1 MAKILVVDDSK
12 FMRLT
17 LRNLLEKGS
26 KGQHQVIGEAANVEE
41 AVEQYN
47 KLKPDLVTMDM
58 IMPEAVGLEAV
69 KRIVACDPSAKV
81 IMVSAMGQE
90 KIVQESISVG
100 AKGFVTKPVKAEE
113 LMKVVGQALGMTV

>member
-69 KRIVACDPSAKV
+69 KRIVACDPGAKV
-81 IMVSAMGQE
+81 IMVSAMGQD

-113 LMKVVGQALGMTV
+113 LLKVVSQVLGITV